1 MGAGD
6 IVGLSGWRAT
16 AQRIGNPLD
25 WPTTGK
31 CALLGAINMLLYAGN
46 AGQLQKFSADPTLAP
61 FLDPAFL
68 KVHVIGLWAVC
79 AGWGVILLAGIALRK
94 SRPESRAL
102 MYSTVA
108 LYCID
113 NTLAVYVV
121 GPFTSPMVMLIFG
134 APLIAFVLFEQRVAF
149 AGVAVVYLVLG
160 STILAERAGWIP
172 YAPLLAYPPYENGR
186 PMDQWAAA
194 MGMQIFALLT
204 LNILLVA
211 YIVAQWR
218 DRETK
223 LAQAYSDLH
232 DTQAQLVRAE
242 SLASIGSL
250 VTGAAHELRNP
261 LGSSSAM
268 LQSLAEDLESPA
280 VIADEEQRSDAMQTL
295 AFARQGQGR
304 AQAIVDRLYDL
315 SEQLGGSDTS
325 VPLSRVMDYL
335 RSRYSEI
342 EFADES
348 CGLDPPVPERA
359 CRIVLDNLIA
369 NALASGS
376 IAPARVS
383 AVVMQDEL
391 CWEVRDEGRGIAT
404 GHHAEIFRPFFTGQK
419 AGQGHGVGLGLY
431 LVHQLVTRLSGQIE
445 LVSAPGRGTSVRVRL
460 PLQT

>member
-1 MGAGD
+1 MGSGEAA
-6 IVGLSGWRAT
+6 GLSGWRAR
-16 AQRIGNPLD
+16 ARRVGNPLD

-46 AGQLQKFSADPTLAP
+46 AGQLQRFSAEPTLAP

-79 AGWGVILLAGIALRK
+79 AGWGVILLAGITLRN
-94 SRPESRAL
+94 SRPNSRAL

-160 STILAERAGWIP
+160 VTILAERAGWIP

-211 YIVAQWR
+211 YIVTQWR

-223 LAQAYSDLH
+223 LAQAYAELRE
-232 DTQAQLVRAE
+232 TQAQLVRAE

-261 LGSSSAM
+261 LGSSGAM
-268 LQSLAEDLESPA
+268 LQSLAEDLENPA
-280 VIADEEQRSDAMQTL
+280 VVPDEGQRSDAMQTL
-295 AFARQGQGR
+295 AYARQGQTR

-315 SEQLGGSDTS
+315 SEQLDGSDTP
-325 VPLSRVMDYL
+325 VPLNRV
-335 RSRYSEI
+335 I
-342 EFADES
+342 EYQRTQYPDIELVDES
-348 CGLDPPVPERA
+348 GGLDPPVPERA
-359 CRIVLDNLIA
+359 CRIILDNLIN
-369 NALASGS
+369 NALASES
-376 IAPARVS
+376 AAAVRVS
-383 AVVMQDEL
+383 AAVAPDEL
-391 CWEVRDEGRGIAT
+391 CWEVRDEGRGIASE
-404 GHHAEIFRPFFTGQK
+404 HHAEVFRPFFTGQK
-419 AGQGHGVGLGLY
+419 AGEGHGVGLGLY
-431 LVHQLVTRLSGQIE
+431 LVHQLVTRLNGKIE
-445 LVSAPGRGTSVRVRL
+445 LSSAPGSGTSLSVHL
-460 PLQT
+460 PLQG